1 VRRREFITHLGSA
14 AAGWPLAARAQQP
27 KRMRQIGVLMA
38 YVGPV
43 AQSEF
48 KSFQGALTK
57 LGGVGTG
64 ALIPA
69 GF

>member
-1 VRRREFITHLGSA
+1 MRRRQFITLLGA
-14 AAGWPLAARAQQP
+14 TATAWPCAVRAQQP
-27 KRMRQIGVLMA
+27 QRMRQIGVLMA

-57 LGGVGTG
+57 LGGSE
-64 ALIPA
+64 PER
-69 GF
+69 